1 VGSEIRPQC
10 SPRAAKLSNEYES
23 SLRHFAHVTCIK
35 SRNQEQPN
43 WIDPKGKTLYSRNH
57 LWPSNVL
64 FFNSFEHLKAVR
76 RQQPP
81 TMRTHRYLFAA
92 LCIVMITGCTATPI
106 HHEIVPEGTQS
117 VRRPADRLGIVVP
130 RGNCE
135 VDVAHRVTNPQ
146 AMGRRSFTQAMGR
159 MPAALLQPGQPKT
172 AIATMATRTATA
184 TAILLG

>member
-1 VGSEIRPQC
+1 MAIKRPC
-10 SPRAAKLSNEYES
+10 SS
-23 SLRHFAHVTCIK
+23 T
-35 SRNQEQPN
+35 
-43 WIDPKGKTLYSRNH
+43 H
-57 LWPSNVL
+57 LNIQ
-64 FFNSFEHLKAVR
+64 KAR

-81 TMRTHRYLFAA
+81 TNQEKTMRTHRYLFAA
-92 LCIVMITGCTATPI
+92 LCIVKITGCTATPI
-106 HHEIVPEGTQS
+106 QLQIVPEGTPS

-135 VDVAHRVTNPQ
+135 VDVAHRATNPQ

-184 TAILLG
+184 TAICLG